1 MKKSKSSKKA
11 KRQPLRKASPRR
23 VSAASAVRRAGP
35 TKNATA
41 AGKIDFAA
49 DGMIE
54 GIDGEPWVKLQT
66 EKDLANWS
74 KNDEIR
80 YNQINRQA
88 GKYLFFRKIFDFLN
102 ENEIRGDYLEFGCHR
117 CRTFRMV
124 LTEARRHNLSDMKF
138 WAFDSFE
145 GLPEPTTETS
155 VSKWTSGALTTSEAA
170 FHNIVREHGI
180 YVDNFHTVKGFYDS
194 SLTDERQ
201 RDMLNRGT
209 KAALITVDCDLYE
222 SAVPV
227 FNFIEPLLQEG
238 TAIYMDDLLV
248 GNKGN
253 PNRGVAR
260 AFLEFQQRSR
270 WQFIPHLEVGWW
282 GRSYIT
288 VDNNAGAGVGI

>member
-1 MKKSKSSKKA
+1 M
-11 KRQPLRKASPRR
+11 L
-23 VSAASAVRRAGP
+23 
-35 TKNATA
+35 
-41 AGKIDFAA
+41 
-49 DGMIE
+49 E
-54 GIDGEPWVKLQT
+54 GIDAEPWVKLPT
-66 EKDLANWS
+66 GKDLSHWS

-124 LTEARRHNLSDMKF
+124 LTEARRHSLSDMNF

-170 FHNIVREHGI
+170 FRDIVRAHGI
-180 YVDNFHTVKGFYDS
+180 YVDNVHTVKGFYDA
-194 SLTDERQ
+194 SLTNERQ
-201 RDMLNRGT
+201 RDMLERGA

-253 PNRGVAR
+253 PDRGVAR